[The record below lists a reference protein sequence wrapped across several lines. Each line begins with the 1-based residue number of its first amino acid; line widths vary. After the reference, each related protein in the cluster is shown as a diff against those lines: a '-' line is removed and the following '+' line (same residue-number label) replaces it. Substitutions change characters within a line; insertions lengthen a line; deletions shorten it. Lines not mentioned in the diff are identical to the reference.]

1 MTTASEPIKY
11 AGVLGFD
18 SWDQSSL
25 LREARWPVP
34 ARVAVV
40 GIGDRCIEGFGDTS
54 EQAIA
59 HAVKLAHEILGV
71 LPLGI
76 IAEYVREGH
85 DVSEASL
92 RKAWAER
99 YEVKTRRER
108 EWIV

>member
-1 MTTASEPIKY
+1 MATASGPIEY
-11 AGVLGFD
+11 AGILGFD

-34 ARVAVV
+34 ARVAAV
-40 GIGDRCIEGFGDTS
+40 GIGDYRIEGFGDTS

-71 LPLGI
+71 PPYGI
-76 IAEYVREGH
+76 IAEYVRLGH
-85 DVSEASL
+85 DVTEASL
-92 RKAWAER
+92 RKAWADR